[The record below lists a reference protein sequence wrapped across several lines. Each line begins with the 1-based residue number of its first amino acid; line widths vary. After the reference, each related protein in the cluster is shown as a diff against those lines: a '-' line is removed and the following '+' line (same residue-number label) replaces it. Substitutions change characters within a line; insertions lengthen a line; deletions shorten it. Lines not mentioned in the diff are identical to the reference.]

1 MIKKNYK
8 MAGKVISVDSLYE
21 YTHDYCADY
30 LYTGDEKPDI
40 YVDITQKDIDFEREQ
55 ALKTDEAEGFE
66 AYDYGDDY
74 LESLAVYRSIAEQM
88 LEHDTFLFH
97 GSVIA
102 VDGSAYIFTA
112 KSGTGKSTHT
122 RLWRELL
129 GEKAVMVNDDK
140 PLIRITRDCAIA
152 CGTPYNGKHALG
164 SNIEVPIKAV
174 CILTR
179 SPENFVEPMQPAEAF
194 PTLYTQIYRP
204 ETKAKL
210 TKTLDLMD
218 GFLTKT
224 KIYKG
229 GFNMDISAA
238 ELAYNTMNKE

>member
-1 MIKKNYK
+1 MIQKNYK
-8 MAGKVISVDSLYE
+8 MAGQVISVDSLHQYV
-21 YTHDYCADY
+21 HDYCADY
-30 LYTGDEKPDI
+30 LYESGAEPDI
-40 YVDITQKDIDFEREQ
+40 YVTVSQKDIDFEREQ

-88 LEHDTFLFH
+88 LEHNTFLFH

-102 VDGSAYIFTA
+102 VDNKAYVFTA

-140 PLIRITRDCAIA
+140 PLIRITENGAVA
-152 CGTPYNGKHALG
+152 CGTPYNGKHYLG
-164 SNIEVPIKAV
+164 SNIEVPIQAV

-179 SPENFVEPMQPAEAF
+179 SPENFVVPMSPADAF

-210 TKTLDLMD
+210 AKTLDLMD

-238 ELAYNTMNKE
+238 ELAYRIMSE

>member
-1 MIKKNYK
+1 MIQKNYK
-8 MAGKVISVDSLYE
+8 MAGRVISVDSLHQYV
-21 YTHDYCADY
+21 HDYCADY
-30 LYTGDEKPDI
+30 LYTGAETPDI
-40 YVDITQKDIDFEREQ
+40 YVRIEQKDIDFEREQ
-55 ALKTDEAEGFE
+55 AVKTDEAEGFE

-88 LEHDTFLFH
+88 LDYNTFLFH

-102 VDGSAYIFTA
+102 VDNKAYIFTA

-140 PLIRITRDCAIA
+140 PLIRITENGAVA
-152 CGTPYNGKHALG
+152 CGTPYNGKHCLG
-164 SNIEVPIKAV
+164 SNIEVPIQAV

-179 SPENFVEPMQPAEAF
+179 SPENFVVPMSPAEAF

-204 ETKAKL
+204 DHKEGL
-210 TKTLDLMD
+210 SKTLELMD
-218 GFLTKT
+218 GFLIKT
-224 KIYKG
+224 KIFKG

-238 ELAYNTMNKE
+238 ELAYKVMSEG

>member
-1 MIKKNYK
+1 MIQKNYK
-8 MAGKVISVDSLYE
+8 MAGRVISIDSLHR

-30 LYTGDEKPDI
+30 LYTGSEKPDI
-40 YVDITQKDIDFEREQ
+40 YVEITQKDIDFEREQ
-55 ALKTDEAEGFE
+55 SIKTDEAEGFE
-66 AYDYGDDY
+66 PYDYGDDY

-88 LEHDTFLFH
+88 LDFGAFLFH

-102 VDGSAYIFTA
+102 VDGNAYIFTA

-140 PLIRITRDCAIA
+140 PLIRITETAAVA
-152 CGTPYNGKHALG
+152 CGTPYNGKHCLG

-179 SPENFVEPMQPAEAF
+179 SPENFVEPMSPADAF

-204 ETKAKL
+204 ETKANL

-238 ELAYNTMNKE
+238 ELAYRIMSE